1 MPPSDTVDPVGA
13 NPTPAK
19 KSTLKKSS
27 LNPLAKWRQRLEALP
42 LSQSED
48 SIALRILVQCL
59 VTVGICAL
67 VVAATDVTDTSN
79 WNLLAIPLSAAGAAW
94 SWRSRRRHNT
104 GVKFGIALGMLVA
117 LTLFL
122 GRMLSLPGDTR
133 IVLAELLIQLQVLHS
148 FDLPRRKD
156 LGYSMMIGLVLIGVA
171 ATISQTLL
179 FGPLLLLFLLLAL
192 PVLVLDYR
200 SRLGLLGQGWRSLY
214 THTSPKQLGAVLA
227 VVLSLGMLIFA
238 ALPRLPGYQLQ
249 TFPVNGSVDTDA
261 SFDGRDI
268 FNPGYISGG
277 RDEGDTTGSGGTDS
291 QSPESGP
298 GRISTDFYYGF
309 NQRMNQNLR
318 GEMIPKVV
326 MRVRS
331 QTEGFWRV
339 MAFDRYNGQGWEVSR
354 NGATSKVFRSPVSY
368 QFLPPRVPRLGPKRE
383 VVQTYTMVSDFQN
396 LIPALY
402 EPKQVFFPSDQIAI
416 DPEGAMRASKALVE
430 GLTYTVVSDVPL
442 RNPSL
447 LQAAEDAYPENV
459 GRYYLQMPP
468 GIQARVQ
475 AETKRLLATAPE
487 PLTTAYDRVAF
498 LTEAL
503 KQNYTLKEDLPFFE
517 EEEDLVEAFLFKYQG
532 GTADHFSTV
541 LTMMLRSVGIP
552 ARLVAGFGPG
562 QFNPFTGFY
571 IVRNTDAYAM
581 TEVFFP
587 RYGWFTFDAI
597 PGHLFEPP
605 SGGESDPFGILK
617 QIWQWLQGIVPAPV
631 AAWMQKGLGLI
642 GRVLAMLLGGMMRLG
657 GWMRLLVGAIAL
669 TVLGFLSWL
678 GWLGWRQWRRTHW
691 LAQLPPME
699 RLYQQMLQRLAA
711 QGYAKSQA
719 QTPFEY
725 AEQLKREPGFGHK
738 SGVGEIVE
746 AYVRWRYGGEMPNLE
761 RVREEV
767 NRLKRRKVA
776 KLS

>member
-13 NPTPAK
+13 NLTSTK

-27 LNPLAKWRQRLEALP
+27 LNPLAKWRQRLEAVP

-79 WNLLAIPLSAAGAAW
+79 WNLLAIPLSAAGAVW

-227 VVLSLGMLIFA
+227 VVLSLGMVIFA

-339 MAFDRYNGQGWEVSR
+339 MAFDHYNGQGWEVSR
-354 NGATSKVFRSPVSY
+354 NDATSKVFRSPVSY

-402 EPKQVFFPSDQIAI
+402 EPKQVFFPSDQIAV
-416 DPEGAMRASKALVE
+416 DPEGALRASKALVE

-447 LQAAEDAYPENV
+447 LQAAEDDYPNNIK
-459 GRYYLQMPP
+459 RYYLQMPP
-468 GIQARVQ
+468 ELEARVQ

-487 PLTTAYDRVAF
+487 PLTTAYDKAAF
-498 LTEAL
+498 LTAAL
-503 KQNYTLKEDLPFFE
+503 KQNYTLQEDLPFFE

-541 LTMMLRSVGIP
+541 LTVMLRSVGIP

-587 RYGWFTFDAI
+587 RYGWFTFDPI
-597 PGHLFEPP
+597 PGHIFEQP
-605 SGGESDPFGILK
+605 SGGEADPFGILK
-617 QIWQWLQGIVPAPV
+617 QIWQWLQSIVPAPV
-631 AAWMQKGLGLI
+631 AAWMQKGLVLI
-642 GRVLAMLLGGMMRLG
+642 GRVLAMVLGGMMRLG
-657 GWMRLLVGAIAL
+657 GWMRLLVSAIAL
-669 TVLGFLSWL
+669 TGLGFL
-678 GWLGWRQWRRTHW
+678 GWLSWIGWRRWRRTRW

-699 RLYQQMLQRLAA
+699 RLYQQMLQQLAT
-711 QGYAKSQA
+711 QGYGKSQA

-725 AEQLKREPGFGHK
+725 AEQLQREPGFVHK
-738 SGVGEIVE
+738 SGVEKIVE
-746 AYVRWRYGGEMPNLE
+746 AYVRWRYGGETPNLE
-761 RVREEV
+761 RVRAEV